1 MACDITHTQKT
12 TFYNS
17 MGWKSFQT
25 HGILTDDC
33 QAHETVKIERGGWKK
48 ERKRRN
54 KYGEE
59 NWGPKTNWH
68 VESKTWTWLKH
79 ITLKRF
85 TRKYGD
91 PVIIYSLSCH
101 SKTYDFCSS
110 AEHKICYVTC
120 FYTMKADGDQGQ
132 LDLCIFLSWFRQ
144 HHFLSGKCN
153 CFIF

>member
-1 MACDITHTQKT
+1 MTSHIQKT
-12 TFYNS
+12 TLYNS

-54 KYGEE
+54 KYGED

-68 VESKTWTWLKH
+68 VESKTWTLLKH

-85 TRKYGD
+85 TRKYED
-91 PVIIYSLSCH
+91 PVIIYSPSCH

-110 AEHKICYVTC
+110 AEQKEEVMSLVSIQWKLMVTRVSLICIY
-120 FYTMKADGDQGQ
+120 FSPDSDNN
-132 LDLCIFLSWFRQ
+132 
-144 HHFLSGKCN
+144 SGKCN
-153 CFIF
+153 CFIFLK